1 MSKHVRNIPTDT
13 RSAGRADPSSRP
25 GVVACPPRGARNPV
39 TWGYARV
46 STAEQSTDLQRD
58 ALRAAGAAEIVTDD
72 GTSGTVPARDRAGF
86 SGLAEMLRPGDT
98 VVVYSLSRLGRST
111 LDVLT
116 TVQWLDR
123 QGVHLR
129 SLTEALDTA
138 TPMGRAMLTIMAAIA
153 QLERDMCAE
162 RTRDGIAAA
171 RARGARPGRPALDH
185 SAAEAALRSGQTVA
199 QVCGATGLSES
210 TVRRVAKKLAAVSGP

>member
-1 MSKHVRNIPTDT
+1 MSNPNVRGVHRYPTGT
-13 RSAGRADPSSRP
+13 GRP
-25 GVVACPPRGARNPV
+25 GPAAAASVVAGAPGR
-39 TWGYARV
+39 TFGYARV
-46 STAEQSTDLQRD
+46 STAEQTTDLQRD
-58 ALRAAGAAEIVTDD
+58 ALRAAGAVEVIADD
-72 GTSGTVPARDRAGF
+72 ATSGTTAARDRAGF
-86 SGLAEMLRPGDT
+86 AGLAEMLQPGDT

-129 SLTEALDTA
+129 SLTEKLDTGS
-138 TPMGRAMLTIMAAIA
+138 PMGRAMLTIMAAIA

-185 SAAEAALRSGQTVA
+185 SAAEAALLSGQTVA
-199 QVCGATGLSES
+199 QVCESTGLSES
-210 TVRRVAKKLAAVSGP
+210 TVRRVAKKLAGAPGP